1 MKEALG
7 KQLISVV
14 VSKSPADYAKFVNE
28 DVAKW
33 ATVIRDNNIA
43 LD

>member
-7 KQLISVV
+7 KQLIYVV
-14 VSKSPADYAKFVNE
+14 TNKTPADFAKFVNE

-33 ATVIRDNNIA
+33 AAVIRDNNIA